1 MKNVELNNLPLTIAE
16 TLEMYRDDVAEK
28 TKQAVRETAK
38 ECREEIKAKS
48 PKRKKNGGTYQKGWR
63 MKVTR
68 ESANDLSIKI
78 YNRQYQLTHLL
89 EYGHATVNGKRVE
102 GIPHIIPAAQKA
114 RNKLLAAI
122 RKAVS
127 E

>member
-1 MKNVELNNLPLTIAE
+1 MKNVELENLPLTIAE
-16 TLEMYRDDVAEK
+16 ALQMYRDDVAEK

-38 ECREEIKAKS
+38 ECREEIKDKS
-48 PKRKKNGGTYQKGWR
+48 PKKTGDYQKGWR
-63 MKVTR
+63 MRVTAENAYNLR
-68 ESANDLSIKI
+68 IKI
-78 YNRQYQLTHLL
+78 YNREYQLTHLL
-89 EYGHATVNGKRVE
+89 ENGHAKVNGGRVE
-102 GIPHIIPAAQKA
+102 GFPHIIPAAQKA

>member
-16 TLEMYRDDVAEK
+16 TLKMYRDDVAAQ
-28 TKQAVRETAK
+28 TKQAVRE
-38 ECREEIKAKS
+38 IKDKS
-48 PKRKKNGGTYQKGWR
+48 PVKTGEYKKGWR
-63 MKVTR
+63 MRVLEETPYTLR
-68 ESANDLSIKI
+68 VKI
-78 YNRQYQLTHLL
+78 YNKKYFLTQLL
-89 EYGHATVNGKRVE
+89 EHGHAKVNGGRVE

>member
-16 TLEMYRDDVAEK
+16 TLKMYRDDVAAQ

-38 ECREEIKAKS
+38 ECRDEIKDKS
-48 PKRKKNGGTYQKGWR
+48 PVKTGEYKKGWR
-63 MKVTR
+63 MRVMEETPYTLR
-68 ESANDLSIKI
+68 VKI
-78 YNRQYQLTHLL
+78 YNKKYFLTQLL
-89 EYGHATVNGKRVE
+89 EHGHAKVNGGRVE

>member
-1 MKNVELNNLPLTIAE
+1 MKNVELENLPLTIAE
-16 TLEMYRDDVAEK
+16 ALQMYRDDVAEK

-38 ECREEIKAKS
+38 ECREEIKGKS
-48 PKRKKNGGTYQKGWR
+48 PKKTGDYQKGWR
-63 MKVTR
+63 MRVTAENAYNLR
-68 ESANDLSIKI
+68 IKI
-78 YNRQYQLTHLL
+78 YNREYQLTHLL
-89 EYGHATVNGKRVE
+89 ENGHAKVNGGRVG

-122 RKAVS
+122 RKAVA